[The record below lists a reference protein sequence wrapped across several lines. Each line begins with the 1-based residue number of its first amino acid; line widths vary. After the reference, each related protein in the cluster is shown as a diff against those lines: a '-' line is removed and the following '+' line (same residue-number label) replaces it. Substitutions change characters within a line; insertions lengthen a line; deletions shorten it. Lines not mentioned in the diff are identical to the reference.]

1 MAEHKI
7 LGKKT
12 IAEEMWFWSE
22 ESEEIFGGGL
32 ENAVT
37 LALMC
42 SISFDNRLNDIF
54 SIISFSASHDDS
66 SSGRPNFRPY

>member
-37 LALMC
+37 LIYLGVAILLLMT
-42 SISFDNRLNDIF
+42 
-54 SIISFSASHDDS
+54 
-66 SSGRPNFRPY
+66 

>member
-37 LALMC
+37 LGFTWVDFEALL
-42 SISFDNRLNDIF
+42 F
-54 SIISFSASHDDS
+54 
-66 SSGRPNFRPY
+66 

>member
-37 LALMC
+37 LMLHQGNGVLANA
-42 SISFDNRLNDIF
+42 SGISQNRP
-54 SIISFSASHDDS
+54 DS
-66 SSGRPNFRPY
+66 VS

>member
-37 LALMC
+37 L
-42 SISFDNRLNDIF
+42 SDDKG
-54 SIISFSASHDDS
+54 SAP
-66 SSGRPNFRPY
+66 SGKCFVS